1 MYAIKNVQL
10 VTPTGILQQQAVV
23 CDTKIIAIIQ
33 EDQLD
38 PSVAWID
45 GGGCYLVPGFIDL
58 HLHGCA
64 GYDVMD
70 EDPLALTEIAKNIV
84 RTGVTAFLPT
94 TMTMEFSKIIQALE
108 RIRGFNNAP
117 DLARVL
123 GCHLEGPF
131 LSSAYKG
138 AQDEQYFRDPDFE
151 LIRPYSD
158 LIRIITLAPE
168 KPGSSDFIIECR
180 KQGIIASIGHSN
192 ATFEVAKAAIA
203 SGVTYITH
211 TFNAMSPLH
220 HRNPG
225 VVAAALLD
233 DTVTCELIADN
244 FHVHPEIQK
253 LLAKVKG
260 SDRLVLITDAM
271 EACLL
276 GDGNYH
282 LGGQPV
288 VVKNN
293 QARLTNGSIAGSV
306 LTMNRALKNMAKNSG
321 LPLWEV
327 VRMTSFNAARLLGLA
342 TKGAI
347 EVGKDA
353 DMVLLDKDFEVVMT
367 LIAGQPVYSRE

>member
-108 RIRGFNNAP
+108 RIRRFNNAP

-244 FHVHPEIQK
+244 FHVHPEVQK